1 MQKIYCYADETGQD
15 TKGKF
20 FLVSVIVTEKDRDD
34 LRNKLRKAEQVSGKK
49 NRKWSKATRAQRK
62 KYMEFIINDRDF
74 INKLF
79 YARYFDTKEYIDL
92 TILATAKAIL
102 NKTNNNYEA
111 IVFVDGLKKTERH
124 CFAAGLRKLKVKI
137 KKVRGLRD
145 QSDEFIRLADALA
158 GFIRDAIEK
167 DQIMS
172 LIYNTAKQNN
182 IIKEL

>member
-1 MQKIYCYADETGQD
+1 MQKIYCYVDETGQD

-20 FLVSVIVTEKDRDD
+20 FLVSVIVAEKDRD
-34 LRNKLRKAEQVSGKK
+34 KLRDKLKKAEQVSGKK
-49 NRKWSKATRAQRK
+49 SRKWSKGNRSQRK
-62 KYMEFIINDRDF
+62 KYIESIINDKEF

-79 YARYFDTKEYIDL
+79 YAKYFDTKEYVDL

-102 NKTNNNYEA
+102 NKTNNNYKA
-111 IVFVDGLKKTERH
+111 VVFVDGLKRAERR

-158 GFIRDAIEK
+158 GFIRDAIEG
-167 DQIMS
+167 DQMMNI
-172 LIYNTAKQNN
+172 IYKTAKKNN
-182 IIKEL
+182 IIREL